1 LRRLRMTSTKD
12 QKLIEQMM
20 QIGVKDKR
28 SKRQRKMEKKLKKR
42 KYG

>member
-1 LRRLRMTSTKD
+1 MTSTKD